1 VGPSFEP
8 SLAIRHAFAHEGRD
22 GRVAEWFK
30 APVLKF
36 RNPCLTLPPIVADS
50 LILLGYLPA

>member
-1 VGPSFEP
+1 VSKDVVKDWLLSPAAAFVNRGIEL
-8 SLAIRHAFAHEGRD
+8 SLAIHGAFPHEVRD

-36 RNPCLTLPPIVADS
+36 
-50 LILLGYLPA
+50 